1 MSRLTKL
8 FVFGLLFLGFFVSA
22 QEDCS
27 KAHYTQFES
36 AWLCT
41 ETVYSP
47 TTWTFYGQFYL
58 YEGEY
63 GDYPTWHI
71 VVKDIETSG
80 EHNVELECWHDTYFG
95 GSDYSSSS
103 SSAPVN
109 PFLSDWTPTTHPW
122 THCLNINSNFVL
134 YATTSLPES
143 AYASW
148 DPVWE
153 AAGCPNIFYSLY
165 DGGVPSMPKAK
176 LTPTWGT
183 AKQSPSRVSAPVTPS
198 RSSPRVFVRSSV
210 SKVSSVLAKA
220 SSYFRQRA
228 FKR

>member
-22 QEDCS
+22 QNDCS
-27 KAHYTQFES
+27 KAHYTYDS
-36 AWLCT
+36 SWLCV

-63 GDYPTWHI
+63 GDYPVWHI
-71 VVKDIETSG
+71 IVKDIETTG
-80 EHNVELECWHDTYFG
+80 VHHVELECWHDIYFG
-95 GSDYSSSS
+95 GSDSSFS

-134 YATTSLPES
+134 YATTSLAEQGF
-143 AYASW
+143 ASW
-148 DPVWE
+148 DPLWE
-153 AAGCPNIFYSLY
+153 AAGCPNIYYGNY
-165 DGGVPSMPKAK
+165 DGGVPSLPKVK
-176 LTPTWGT
+176 LTPTWISG
-183 AKQSPSRVSAPVTPS
+183 KQSPSQVSAPVS
-198 RSSPRVFVRSSV
+198 SSKSSSPRVFVRSSV
-210 SKVSSVLAKA
+210 SRVSKVLSKA